1 MTAPSNELLGNR
13 PLLLHMLQERTE
25 EAQQRGLSR
34 LATLLKHADP
44 LELFVTTVA
53 SMMFRLPEELT
64 EAQYGTVSVK
74 TEHLAY
80 ELFPHFGRSRTSHD
94 IGHIEATTLYG
105 DDIQACQEALDDLLF
120 SRSFKAFMTFEG
132 EGDELISL
140 IRGRTEIFRGNAY
153 PPQTERRIREVQGRF
168 DDWYAKRV
176 GIAPT
181 RAVEALRA
189 IVKE

>member
-1 MTAPSNELLGNR
+1 MNAPSNDPVGNR
-13 PLLLHMLQERTE
+13 PHLLHILQERTE
-25 EAQQRGLSR
+25 EAEQRGLNL
-34 LATLLKHADP
+34 LATLLKHVDP
-44 LELFVTTVA
+44 IELFVATAT
-53 SMMFRLPEELT
+53 SMMFGLPEELT

-74 TEHLAY
+74 TEQLAY
-80 ELFPHFGRSRTSHD
+80 ELFPRFGRSRTSHD
-94 IGHIEATTLYG
+94 IGHIESTTLYV

-132 EGDELISL
+132 EGDAIISS
-140 IRGRTEIFRGNAY
+140 IRGSAEIVRGNAY

-168 DDWYAKRV
+168 DDWYTRQV